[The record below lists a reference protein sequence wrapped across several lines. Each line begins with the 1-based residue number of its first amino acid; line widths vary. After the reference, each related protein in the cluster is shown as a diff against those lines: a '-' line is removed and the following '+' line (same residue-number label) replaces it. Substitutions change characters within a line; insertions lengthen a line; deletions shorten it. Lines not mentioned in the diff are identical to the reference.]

1 MIYPYESCCG
11 KVRERVCRLAEY
23 EADPSWYCSDCGQQL
38 KRVITAPRALN
49 NTREFVPFISPV
61 DRTLITSQRALR
73 EHNKRNNVVNLH
85 DGYDDKAVQNMTK
98 VDYQKPLDAERRVDL
113 ASDMRQAVQKLEE
126 GYKPTPAQEGEEL

>member
-11 KVRERVCRLAEY
+11 KVRERICRLAEY
-23 EADPSWYCSDCGQQL
+23 EADSSYSCPDCGRQL

-73 EHNKRNNVVNLH
+73 EHNKRNNVQNLH
-85 DGYDDKAVQNMTK
+85 DGYDEKAVQNMTK
-98 VDYQKPLDAERRVDL
+98 VDHFAPLEAERRSDL
-113 ASDMRQAVQKLEE
+113 ADDMRKAVQKLEE
-126 GYKPTPAQEGEEL
+126 GYKPAPVQEGEDL